1 MTSQAGAIDLPSI
14 LEIKRTLDGREKR
27 FDCRLL
33 DLAPDGRHAAVLWIA
48 PEAMHVHGVDLPS
61 GTISVG
67 HFWTDRHYNVY
78 HWLDRAGQTL
88 GYYFN
93 ICDETQITAGT
104 IEWRDLVVDV
114 LAIPGARL
122 DVVDEHELPAALPPG
137 ILAHIASGKDA
148 ILGVPAAVMTEI
160 EERSRAVL
168 PRAGLPFPTE

>member
-1 MTSQAGAIDLPSI
+1 MTSPASATELPSI

-33 DLAPDGRHAAVLWIA
+33 AIAPDHRHAAVLWIA
-48 PEAMHVHGVDLPS
+48 PEPMHVHGVDLPA
-61 GTISVG
+61 GTVSVG

-93 ICDETQITAGT
+93 ICDETRITTGT

-122 DVVDEHELPAALPPG
+122 DVLDEDELPAELPPG
-137 ILAHIASGKDA
+137 ILAHIAAGKGA
-148 ILGVPAAVMTEI
+148 VLGVPAAVMTEI
-160 EERSRAVL
+160 EEASRAVL
-168 PRAGLPFPTE
+168 PQAGL